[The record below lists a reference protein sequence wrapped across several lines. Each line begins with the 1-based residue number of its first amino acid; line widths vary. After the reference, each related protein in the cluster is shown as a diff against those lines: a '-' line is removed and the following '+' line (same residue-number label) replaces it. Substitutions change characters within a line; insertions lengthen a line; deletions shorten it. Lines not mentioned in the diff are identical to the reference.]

1 MPKITP
7 EKRRFFLTIADQFDN
22 LMNVYDMQR
31 RLEIVYEEL
40 LPGDIKGKK
49 LVDIGAGTGWFS
61 SRAHQRE
68 AEVYSLDIGLELLVE
83 VRKKVKARE
92 IAGNTMDLPFRENS
106 FEIVISSEV
115 IEHTDSPEKAV
126 HEMARILKPGGI
138 MIVTC
143 PNRIW
148 LWAVHL
154 ANFLKIR
161 PFHGH
166 EDMPSFNQLERFVN
180 SAGLEIEKHIGF
192 HPWPFQIR
200 FLQDLSRKVDHHFAE
215 TFWGRFMIN
224 QAIRCRKPVDP
235 RKSKE
240 PGA

>member
-22 LMNVYDMQR
+22 LMNAYDIQR
-31 RLEIVYEEL
+31 RLEIVYDEL
-40 LPGDIKGKK
+40 LPEDINSKT

-83 VRKKVKARE
+83 VRKKVKVRE
-92 IAGNTMDLPFRENS
+92 IAGNTMDLPFRDDS

-166 EDMPSFNQLERFVN
+166 EDLPSFKQLERFAR
-180 SAGLEIEKHIGF
+180 SAGLAIEKHIGF

-200 FLQDLSRKVDHHFAE
+200 FLQYLSRKIDHRYAE
-215 TFWGRFMIN
+215 TLWGRIMIN
-224 QAIRCRKPVDP
+224 QAIRCRKPIEP
-235 RKSKE
+235 RRIKE

>member
-1 MPKITP
+1 MSKITP

-22 LMNVYDMQR
+22 LMNAYDIQR
-31 RLEIVYEEL
+31 RLEIVYDEL
-40 LPGDIKGKK
+40 LPENITGKT

-83 VRKKVKARE
+83 VRKKVKTRE
-92 IAGNTMDLPFRENS
+92 IAGNTMDLPFRDGS

-115 IEHTDSPEKAV
+115 IEHTDGPEKAV
-126 HEMARILKPGGI
+126 YEMARILKPGGI

-166 EDMPSFNQLERFVN
+166 EDLPSFNQLERFAR
-180 SAGLEIEKHIGF
+180 SAGMEIEKHIGF
-192 HPWPFQIR
+192 HAWPFQIR
-200 FLQDLSRKVDHHFAE
+200 FLQKLSRKVDRRYAE
-215 TFWGRFMIN
+215 TLWGRIMIN
-224 QAIRCRKPVDP
+224 QAVRCRKPVEP
-235 RKSKE
+235 RRIKE
-240 PGA
+240 PAA